1 MLFFQLFIWVAWG
14 SWFCRPYSLQKNGH
28 PLWQSSI
35 HSEARVQGSSLEW
48 VTTLY
53 EVLFFPSLQLSFT
66 EQERKVKNKN
76 QANLFWMSGRRACPM
91 CLGKSSQQKT
101 NNPSPLCDMPRSIPS
116 WISTPAMGRRCYAL
130 CKTSDQRMRTTGVC
144 LSRILCGFWLVRVL
158 DITWFWDEVR
168 ENWRFLLMQSLEKYR
183 NPIWSFEMFEK
194 PLRCFG
200 DRSCCW
206 KILVVRG
213 FWRNAA
219 PPAEAAHIRV
229 LHCTGLHGNVE
240 FTVCC

>member
-1 MLFFQLFIWVAWG
+1 MSSPLKRKALSSIIFAQVDDHKAGRIVWESQTGTNHQETMLFFQLFIWVAWG

-53 EVLFFPSLQLSFT
+53 EVLFFASLQSLQLSFT
-66 EQERKVKNKN
+66 EQERKVKTRTKRICFECPEEGHVQCAWVNHRNKN
-76 QANLFWMSGRRACPM
+76 KQL
-91 CLGKSSQQKT
+91 
-101 NNPSPLCDMPRSIPS
+101 PSPLCDMPRSIPS

-144 LSRILCGFWLVRVL
+144 LSRILCGFWLVQVL

-168 ENWRFLLMQSLEKYR
+168 ENRRVFAHAEFGKISKPNLIFWDVWKT
-183 NPIWSFEMFEK
+183 IKMFW
-194 PLRCFG
+194 G
-200 DRSCCW
+200 
-206 KILVVRG
+206 
-213 FWRNAA
+213 
-219 PPAEAAHIRV
+219 
-229 LHCTGLHGNVE
+229 
-240 FTVCC
+240 